1 MLIEFALLQLGRHRA
16 AGLSGLLG
24 VISGVAAHSNLG
36 AVFGLLNGREYWH
49 GPYLPIYFIVSAM
62 MSGCATIIFF
72 HWLAYRINGW
82 KMSEKL
88 QQSLRAVAKLGALL
102 YITIIFFTSWK
113 LISGLAGKVPGKYEA
128 IMAVLT
134 GPYASHFWFGEIF
147 LGLAAP
153 LVIILAVRA
162 RHIGAMAFGSLL
174 SIIGIFIMRYD
185 LLLVGQIIPGFH
197 TMHLL
202 GVPEI
207 LPYTPSLHEWMI
219 TFSGFTFCGVLFMLG
234 ERFFKGHLSE
244 DH

>member
-1 MLIEFALLQLGRHRA
+1 
-16 AGLSGLLG
+16 
-24 VISGVAAHSNLG
+24 
-36 AVFGLLNGREYWH
+36 
-49 GPYLPIYFIVSAM
+49 
-62 MSGCATIIFF
+62 
-72 HWLAYRINGW
+72 
-82 KMSEKL
+82 
-88 QQSLRAVAKLGALL
+88 
-102 YITIIFFTSWK
+102 
-113 LISGLAGKVPGKYEA
+113 
-128 IMAVLT
+128 
-134 GPYASHFWFGEIF
+134 
-147 LGLAAP
+147 
-153 LVIILAVRA
+153 
-162 RHIGAMAFGSLL
+162 MAFGSLL